1 MEQSKTLP
9 LPLRLYVTRFFLLT
23 LGRLLDNGLY
33 ITTNT
38 GRILEIY
45 GSVWYWT
52 EKALFM
58 KKAQFL
64 WKMDTFFEKWLQ
76 QISRISLF
84 YKIIS

>member
-45 GSVWYWT
+45 GSV
-52 EKALFM
+52 
-58 KKAQFL
+58 
-64 WKMDTFFEKWLQ
+64 
-76 QISRISLF
+76 
-84 YKIIS
+84 